1 MRRPLTPWFAVA
13 LLVALLA
20 LVSMG
25 ASCNDD
31 NDDADVSEITPTTG
45 GDEEPFDVD
54 TLDSLDTS
62 DLTRSEKRV
71 LGGLLGD
78 LLSPCGDPVSVGRC
92 AGAESQC
99 RKCVPAARY
108 VLRLVTEGL
117 DKSEIE
123 EFYGMRY
130 GRDAELEI
138 DIEGAPVRGAPMAPI
153 TIVEFSDFECP
164 YCGLTAPLI
173 ERIIAEHEGRVRMVF
188 MQYPLDGHTH
198 SMPAAR
204 ASIAAGNQGK
214 FWEMHDVL
222 FENQRSLETEDIEG
236 YAEEL
241 GLDMDRFQAD
251 MASEATQ
258 RRIDADKARGRDLDI
273 SGTPS
278 IFVNGRRFPEGPRS
292 LAAYI
297 QEELDQ

>member
-31 NDDADVSEITPTTG
+31 NDNTDVSEITPTTG
-45 GDEEPFDVD
+45 DDEEPFDVD
-54 TLDSLDTS
+54 SLASLDTS

-71 LGGLLGD
+71 LGRILGD

-92 AGAESQC
+92 AASESQC

-214 FWEMHDVL
+214 FWEMHDML

-241 GLDMDRFQAD
+241 GLDLDQFQTD

-258 RRIDADKARGRDLDI
+258 RRIDADKAKGRDLDI